1 MKFFNRIFRRKQ
13 NTDIPPMP
21 AWNTIVEMMYDKQLD
36 TFADEVV
43 DVIYSKDRSKRY
55 VILKKGNDLLTYQ
68 LESIY
73 QFDEDEWNYIGS
85 YDNALP
91 AMWAPFIGIE
101 GKSIFNSIKEL
112 RNEIENEPEYRQY
125 F

>member
-73 QFDEDEWNYIGS
+73 QFDEDEWNYISS

-91 AMWAPFIGIE
+91 AMWEPFIGIG

>member
-1 MKFFNRIFRRKQ
+1 
-13 NTDIPPMP
+13 MP

-73 QFDEDEWNYIGS
+73 QFDEDEWNYISS

-91 AMWAPFIGIE
+91 AMWEPFIGIG